1 MEAKFGPLSLEVKQR
16 VEALSPESLAQL
28 QERSDGR
35 ESGPAAESQI
45 NPGKK
50 RQRTRER

>member
-28 QERSDGR
+28 QKRSDGR
-35 ESGPAAESQI
+35 ESDTAAETQTS
-45 NPGKK
+45 PGKK